1 MDAQGGAQVLEILSY
16 LNYRANIVI
25 PHSVVLSRVNSM
37 VTTRSMLAVKGLL
50 AQRSVH
56 VLSTPIIERAAFRDM
71 FDFKTFLHLMDPEKV
86 SNLDKAIANASA
98 YADEVLHLVGQSKGA
113 QRHRAA

>member
-1 MDAQGGAQVLEILSY
+1 
-16 LNYRANIVI
+16 
-25 PHSVVLSRVNSM
+25 
-37 VTTRSMLAVKGLL
+37 MLAVKGLL

-71 FDFKTFLHLMDPEKV
+71 FDFKTYLHLMDPEKV

-98 YADEVLHLVGQSKGA
+98 YADEVLHLVKDSKGM